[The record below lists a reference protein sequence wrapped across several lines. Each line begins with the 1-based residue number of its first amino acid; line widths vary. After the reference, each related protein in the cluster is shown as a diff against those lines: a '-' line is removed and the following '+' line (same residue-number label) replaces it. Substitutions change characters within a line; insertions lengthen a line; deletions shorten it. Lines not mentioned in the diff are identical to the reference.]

1 MMRRLAETEVMTMAD
16 EIHVEKV
23 EKPDVEEL
31 LEFYKRQGHP
41 TTDDRVKL
49 RRMLENT
56 FCFVAASRGGELI
69 GFARGVTDGLIG
81 HLAECKLD
89 PSCQGPACVTK
100 QDGRIEHDSS
110 GVAKEMA
117 EMVIQSL
124 EEYGVERMDVVAYG
138 TEVDFCED
146 LGFKPMRG
154 VVVMTRDAAAASSV
168 VEEPAS
174 AATR

>member
-1 MMRRLAETEVMTMAD
+1 MAD
-16 EIHVEKV
+16 KIHVEKV

-31 LEFYKRQGHP
+31 LEFYKRQNHP
-41 TTDDRVKL
+41 TTGDRAKL
-49 RRMLENT
+49 QRMLANT
-56 FCFVAASRGGELI
+56 FCFVAARLDGELI

-81 HLAECKLD
+81 HLTECKLD

-100 QDGRIEHDSS
+100 QDGRIEHDST
-110 GVAKEMA
+110 GVAKRMA
-117 EMVIQSL
+117 EMIIQSF
-124 EEYGVERMDVVAYG
+124 EEFGVERMDVVAYG

-154 VVVMTRDAAAASSV
+154 VVVMTRGAPAASRV
-168 VEEPAS
+168 ADEPAS